1 MTRQEVIEMLVAM
14 GIEEP
19 SKEQVDNLLNKY
31 NADVQREKA
40 LAEKYKGD
48 ALKVKDLEEQLEK
61 LNNQNLSDIELAN
74 KNTEKA
80 NAKIAELE
88 GLLKANETR
97 RQLAELGIVGES
109 ADKFF
114 KEDGSIDFSN
124 LGLILSNVKEKAI
137 SQKEKELLDGTPNPT
152 GSNTNT
158 DVKTDVDL
166 MAEKA
171 GKEFAML
178 SQKSNDILSNYIR

>member
-1 MTRQEVIEMLVAM
+1 MTRQEVIELLNSIGV
-14 GIEEP
+14 ENP
-19 SKEQVDNLLNKY
+19 SKETVDDFLNKH

-40 LAEKYKGD
+40 LAEKYKND

-80 NAKIAELE
+80 NARIAELE
-88 GLLKANETR
+88 SMLKANETR

-114 KEDGSIDFSN
+114 KEDGSIDFAN
-124 LGLILSNVKEKAI
+124 LGTILSNVKDTAI
-137 SQKEKELLDGTPNPT
+137 SQKEKELLDGTPNPK
-152 GSNTNT
+152 GGNKEDQKSDI
-158 DVKTDVDL
+158 DV
-166 MAEKA
+166 MAELA
-171 GKEFAML
+171 GKEMASMN
-178 SQKSNDILSNYIR
+178 QTSNDILSKYI